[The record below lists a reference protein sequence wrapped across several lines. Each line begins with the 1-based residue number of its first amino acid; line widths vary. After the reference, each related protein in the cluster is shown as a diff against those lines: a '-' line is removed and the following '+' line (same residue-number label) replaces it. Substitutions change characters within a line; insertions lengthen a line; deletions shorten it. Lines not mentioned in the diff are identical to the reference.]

1 MIDKLPKCLQTCLNC
16 GHAVIYEEYSDTSRS
31 IVFGGC
37 WKIEGIKKP
46 VDRGKCQRFKE
57 NPERVKRSFWK
68 KWEGRIYID
77 YKENPFRYDQEERIN
92 YEAFETADTLLSAE
106 DGKPAGEHEEI
117 SREDEQAQD
126 PKLIITK
133 HGGPPEGH
141 EDLGESGVTAAE
153 HEESPQDNNVIA
165 AECEESPPEH
175 EEITKDRKETDRKNV
190 TRVAKTDVQKN
201 TTTRSLILQ
210 ALANNI
216 FRLKDIAH
224 FAEVDRSTAHYH
236 LRNLIKEER
245 ATKVSWGHYAFSD
258 KNFLDHGG
266 ETFEKLLKNFSH
278 LGRCTR
284 GRSGLHPVEKNILMD
299 ILSKDNKYE
308 RFSERELARKNNIS
322 RYMVKKYTEK
332 LEKKKLIIIKREK
345 NQLVFVP
352 TELAVNGLTT
362 FFEVVKSGSKIGKES
377 SKIQPIYQ
385 PVENSY
391 QPPDGLHD
399 SDQETDPLDVL
410 ETFDDYIAWQQKNA
424 HRMIIQFKLLKCNH
438 DRLKGTG
445 WIFDKKRIH
454 RHFTEAYIF
463 KSKDPTGHFVNV
475 LPKHPFIFTSPFEFE
490 DKIVAFVNE
499 VIDRLRDYQMI
510 VDLSEPAEIR
520 LQHEAIED
528 DPFSR
533 KVIKK
538 GLLYF
543 ESKVVTVDQT
553 GELIKYVMKIDK
565 SKSLHFEF
573 EGPEAHLLTEK
584 VEAFVDDIITG
595 KIDRKKLREV
605 PQKVEMLKKELG
617 REIQHIED
625 RLDTSV
631 KDIHDAQRLLAEN
644 QIKLS
649 EDLVSCM
656 EVITKIGEACES
668 MARAAHTIMRDVELL
683 TAGTQ
688 VESSGCS
695 YLSSCS

>member
-1 MIDKLPKCLQTCLNC
+1 VIDKLPKCLQTCLNC

-37 WKIEGIKKP
+37 WKIEGIKTP

-57 NPERVKRSFWK
+57 SPERVKRSFWK
-68 KWEGRIYID
+68 KWEGHIYID
-77 YKENPFRYDQEERIN
+77 CKENPFRYDQEERIN
-92 YEAFETADTLLSAE
+92 YEAFEPADTLLSAE
-106 DGKPAGEHEEI
+106 YGKPAGEHEKT
-117 SREDEQAQD
+117 SGEDEQVRD
-126 PKLIITK
+126 PELIVTK
-133 HGGPPEGH
+133 HGGFFEEH
-141 EDLGESGVTAAE
+141 EDPGEPGKTPAKP
-153 HEESPQDNNVIA
+153 EESPQDHELIA
-165 AECEESPPEH
+165 TKH
-175 EEITKDRKETDRKNV
+175 EEITKEYKKNEEHEEINRKSV
-190 TRVAKTDVQKN
+190 TRVTRTHAQKN

-216 FRLKDIAH
+216 SRLKDIAS
-224 FAEVDRSTAHYH
+224 FSDVDPSTAHYH
-236 LRNLIKEER
+236 LKNLIREKR
-245 ATKVSWGHYAFSD
+245 VIKISWGHYAFSNKD
-258 KNFLDHGG
+258 FLDHSG

-284 GRSGLHPVEKNILMD
+284 GYSGLHPVEKNILME

-352 TELAVNGLTT
+352 TEVAVNGLTE
-362 FFEVVKSGSKIGKES
+362 FFEVVKSGSKIGREY
-377 SKIQPIYQ
+377 SKIQPLYQ
-385 PVENSY
+385 PGENSH
-391 QPPDGLHD
+391 QPTDELHE
-399 SDQETDPLDVL
+399 SDHKTDPLTVL

-424 HRMIIQFKLLKCNH
+424 HRMIIQFKLLRCNH

-454 RHFTEAYIF
+454 KHFTEAYIF

-475 LPKHPFIFTSPFEFE
+475 LPKHPFIFTSPFEFHNQVI
-490 DKIVAFVNE
+490 DFVNE
-499 VIDRLRDYQMI
+499 VIDRLRDHGMAI
-510 VDLSEPAEIR
+510 DLTEPAEIR

-533 KVIKK
+533 KVIRK

-553 GELIKYVMKIDK
+553 GELIKYVIKIDK

-573 EGPEAHLLTEK
+573 EGPEAHQLTENL
-584 VEAFVDDIITG
+584 EAFVDDVVTG
-595 KIDRKKLREV
+595 RIDRKKLREI
-605 PQKVEMLKKELG
+605 PQKIELLKEELG
-617 REIQHIED
+617 REVQHIEE

-631 KDIHDAQRLLAEN
+631 KDIHNAQRLLAQN
-644 QIKLS
+644 QVKLS

-668 MARAAHTIMRDVELL
+668 VARAADTIRRDIELL

-688 VESSGCS
+688 VDSNRCS

>member
-1 MIDKLPKCLQTCLNC
+1 VIDKLPRCLQTCLNC
-16 GHAVIYEEYSDTSRS
+16 GHAVIYEEYSDISRS

-37 WKIEGIKKP
+37 WKIEGIKTP

-57 NPERVKRSFWK
+57 SPERVKRSFWK

-92 YEAFETADTLLSAE
+92 YEAFETADTLLSAGH
-106 DGKPAGEHEEI
+106 GKPAGEHGEI
-117 SREDEQAQD
+117 SREDEKAQG
-126 PKLIITK
+126 PELIVTK
-133 HGGPPEGH
+133 HEGSPEEH
-141 EDLGESGVTAAE
+141 EDPGEPGETARHGESLQD
-153 HEESPQDNNVIA
+153 HEPIA
-165 AECEESPPEH
+165 AH
-175 EEITKDRKETDRKNV
+175 YEEITKEHDEINRKNV
-190 TRVAKTDVQKN
+190 TRVTSTHGQKN
-201 TTTRSLILQ
+201 ATTRSLILQ

-216 FRLKDIAH
+216 SRLKDIAS
-224 FAEVDRSTAHYH
+224 FADVDPSTAHYH
-236 LRNLIKEER
+236 LRNLIREER
-245 ATKVSWGHYAFSD
+245 VIKVSWGHYAFSD
-258 KNFLDHGG
+258 KNFLDHDG

-284 GRSGLHPVEKNILMD
+284 GRSGLHSVEKNILMD

-352 TELAVNGLTT
+352 TEVAVNGLTT
-362 FFEVVKSGSKIGKES
+362 FFDVVKSGSKIGRES
-377 SKIQPIYQ
+377 SKIQPLYQ
-385 PVENSY
+385 PVENSN

-399 SDQETDPLDVL
+399 SDQETDPLTVL

-438 DRLKGTG
+438 NRLKGTG

-454 RHFTEAYIF
+454 KHFTEAYIF

-475 LPKHPFIFTSPFEFE
+475 LPKHPFIFTSPFEFHNQVV
-490 DKIVAFVNE
+490 DFVNE
-499 VIDRLRDYQMI
+499 VIDRLWDYGMAI
-510 VDLSEPAEIR
+510 DLTEPAEVR

-533 KVIKK
+533 KVIRK

-543 ESKVVTVDQT
+543 ESKIVTVDQT

-573 EGPEAHLLTEK
+573 EGPEAHQLTEK
-584 VEAFVDDIITG
+584 LEAFVDDVVTG
-595 KIDRKKLREV
+595 KIDRKKLKEV
-605 PQKVEMLKKELG
+605 PQKIETLKKELG
-617 REIQHIED
+617 REIQHIEE
-625 RLDTSV
+625 RLETSV
-631 KDIHDAQRLLAEN
+631 KDIHNAQRLLAQN
-644 QIKLS
+644 QIRFS

-668 MARAAHTIMRDVELL
+668 MARAAHVIMRDVELL
-683 TAGTQ
+683 TARTQ
-688 VESSGCS
+688 VDSNRCS
-695 YLSSCS
+695 HLSSCS

>member
-1 MIDKLPKCLQTCLNC
+1 MIDRLPTCLHTC
-16 GHAVIYEEYSDTSRS
+16 LHCRHAVIVEEYSAYSRKL
-31 IVFGGC
+31 IFDGC
-37 WKIEGIKKP
+37 WKFNHISLP
-46 VDRGKCQRFKE
+46 VGRGDCERFAE
-57 NPERVKRSFWK
+57 SEERVKRSFWK
-68 KWEGRIYID
+68 KWEWKVYVDGNLIHHEQPDEGSEETCKQSSQGHDESCELFRLADEIYCEQVISEGRAEICEQPTERYEPCELTQSD
-77 YKENPFRYDQEERIN
+77 STSVSTNTTDTNNTSVKEKDL
-92 YEAFETADTLLSAE
+92 TATRASI
-106 DGKPAGEHEEI
+106 P
-117 SREDEQAQD
+117 
-126 PKLIITK
+126 
-133 HGGPPEGH
+133 GH
-141 EDLGESGVTAAE
+141 E
-153 HEESPQDNNVIA
+153 Q
-165 AECEESPPEH
+165 
-175 EEITKDRKETDRKNV
+175 TDRKNV
-190 TRVAKTDVQKN
+190 THVTGTNAQKKN
-201 TTTRSLILQ
+201 TTTRCLILQ

-216 FRLKDIAH
+216 HQLKGIAH

-236 LRNLIKEER
+236 LRNLIREGRVIKI
-245 ATKVSWGHYAFSD
+245 SWGHYAFSD
-258 KNFLDHGG
+258 KNFLGHDGK
-266 ETFEKLLKNFSH
+266 TFEKLLKNFSH

-284 GRSGLHPVEKNILMD
+284 GYSGLDPAERNILMD

-352 TELAVNGLTT
+352 TEVTVNGLTK

-377 SKIQPIYQ
+377 SKIQPLYQ
-385 PVENSY
+385 PVENSN

-438 DRLKGTG
+438 NRLKGTG

-454 RHFTEAYIF
+454 KHFTEAYIF